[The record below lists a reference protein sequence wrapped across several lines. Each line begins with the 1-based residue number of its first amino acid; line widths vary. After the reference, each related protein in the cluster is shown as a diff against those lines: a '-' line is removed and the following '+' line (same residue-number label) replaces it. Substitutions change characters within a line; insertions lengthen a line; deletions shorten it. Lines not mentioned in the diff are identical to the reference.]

1 VVTGTGEYAETLHAH
16 WRQVFGGVRMLHTET
31 TPFQKLEVFETPGFG
46 TVMALDGVIQTTT
59 ADEFAYH
66 EMMVHP
72 PMLSVGT
79 AKRVLII
86 GGGDGGCL
94 REVLKHPV
102 EQVTLAEIDAA
113 VIEASKR
120 FLPSLSSG
128 AFSDP
133 RARVVV
139 GDGLAFVAETAE
151 TFDVIIVDSTDPEGP
166 GEVLFT
172 EAFYADCA
180 RALAPNG
187 VLVTQCGVPFLQP
200 KGVTASFR
208 RLRAAFADVTFTL
221 CAVPTY
227 VGGVMTLGWASK
239 DPAVRR
245 LGVESLRTRMR
256 ALGLSTRYYTP
267 EVHLAAFALP
277 GYIQELLVP

>member
-1 VVTGTGEYAETLHAH
+1 MVAGRSGYAETLHAH
-16 WRQVFGGVRMLHTET
+16 WRQEFGDVRMLHAET

-59 ADEFAYH
+59 ADEFVYH

-72 PMLSVGT
+72 PMLAAGA

-94 REVLKHPV
+94 REALKHPV
-102 EQVTLAEIDAA
+102 ESVTLVEIDAA
-113 VIEASKR
+113 VIAASRR
-120 FLPSLSSG
+120 FLPSLSAG
-128 AFSDP
+128 AFDDP
-133 RARVVV
+133 RARVIV
-139 GDGLAFVAETAE
+139 GDGLAFVAETTE
-151 TFDVIIVDSTDPEGP
+151 TFDVVLVDSTDPEGP

-180 RALAPNG
+180 RALAPHG

-200 KGVTASFR
+200 AGVTASFR
-208 RLRAAFADVTFTL
+208 RLSAAFADVTFSV

-227 VGGVMTLGWASK
+227 VGGLMTLGWASG
-239 DPAVRR
+239 DPGLRR
-245 LGVESLRTRMR
+245 LGVESLRIR
-256 ALGLSTRYYTP
+256 AQAAGLSTRYYTP